1 MTPSDRLPPT
11 TPVHRLLL
19 AQAAL
24 SWERLWRALWPASG
38 IVGLFLVL
46 ALFDMLPLLPGALHV
61 AVLALF
67 AGGLGYALWRGF
79 RGFAWPTRL
88 EARRRI
94 ETASRLTHRPLT
106 ALDDRVATGAMDEAT
121 LAIWRAHQKRAAES
135 LKRLRSGV
143 PAPGLARLD
152 PLALRGALAIVL
164 MVAAILSWDDAG
176 ERLARAMTPALAPS
190 AVTTVAV
197 ELWITPPK
205 YTGRAP
211 IYLQPGKDNQA
222 EVEVP
227 AGSTLLAQVTG
238 GRGAPTLRLD
248 SRTVEFADTGDQAF
262 QATAPL
268 ETASRLVIRQRGR
281 ELGQWTLRHIPDA
294 PPTVA
299 FVKPPTPT
307 QRAALR
313 FDYEAK
319 DDYGVESLQLF
330 VRRVDAEA
338 KDEAA
343 KDKKASA
350 EAPLVID
357 LSQAGSVQ
365 KTVRATRFQDLTA
378 HPWAGL
384 PVVMQLEAK
393 DALGQTA
400 RSEEVKLVLPERQFK
415 HPVAKALVEARKDL
429 MRDPAQNRQVVAETV
444 GTLALRP
451 DRFNEDKV
459 AFMAMRMAQ
468 ARLYMDRT
476 DKATTSVASLL
487 WDTALRIEDGKL
499 SVAERDLRSAQQALQ
514 DALNRNADDAE
525 IQKLIDELQRALQR
539 FMQEMA
545 QDMQNHPE
553 RYSQQPMDP
562 NAMVL
567 DQQDLQRMIER
578 LRDMARTGARDAAR
592 EMLSQLRNMLENLRG
607 MAMRPGQMQRGNNPA
622 SQALRDMQGLIQR
635 QQQLMNRTFS
645 DQQRMES
652 GDPNVGNDMQGRALE
667 QEALRRMLGETM
679 RRLGDM
685 TGQIPDGLGRAER
698 SMRDATEQLQRQAPG
713 RAVGPQGKALEE
725 MRQGMRQA
733 MQELGRQFG
742 MGTGEPDPTQLGER
756 PDPSQDPLGRPVE
769 GLGNANTSDVK
780 IPEEADVQRARE
792 ILDELRRRSSD
803 PSRPQLE
810 RDYIDRLLKRF

>member
-11 TPVHRLLL
+11 TPAHRLLL

-24 SWERLWRALWPASG
+24 LWERLWRALWPASG
-38 IVGLFLVL
+38 LVGLFLIL
-46 ALFDMLPLLPGALHV
+46 ALCDLLPLLPGILHI
-61 AVLALF
+61 AVLVLFGAGLAL
-67 AGGLGYALWRGF
+67 ALWRGF
-79 RGFAWPTRL
+79 RGFALPTRL

-94 ETASRLTHRPLT
+94 ETASKLAHRPLT
-106 ALDDRVATGAMDEAT
+106 TLDDRVATGAMDETT

-135 LKRLRSGV
+135 LKRLRAGV

-164 MVAAILSWDDAG
+164 MVAAILSWRDAD
-176 ERLARAMTPALAPS
+176 ERLARAVTPALAPS
-190 AVTTVAV
+190 SATAVAV

-211 IYLQPGKDNQA
+211 IYLHPSKEERATIQ
-222 EVEVP
+222 VP

-238 GRGAPTLRLD
+238 GRGTPSLRLD
-248 SRTVEFADTGDQAF
+248 SRAIDFTDTGDQAF

-268 ETASRLVIRQRGR
+268 GGAGRIVVRQRGR
-281 ELGQWTLRHIPDA
+281 DLGDWTLSEIPDA

-299 FVKPPTPT
+299 FVKPPAPT
-307 QRAALR
+307 QRQALR
-313 FDYEAK
+313 VDYEAK
-319 DDYGVESLQLF
+319 DDYGVESLQLIL
-330 VRRVDAEA
+330 RRADGDALSGKA
-338 KDEAA
+338 KDG
-343 KDKKASA
+343 
-350 EAPLVID
+350 PLVID

-365 KTVRATRFQDLTA
+365 KTVRGTRFQDLTP

-384 PVVMQLEAK
+384 PVVMQLVAK
-393 DALGQTA
+393 DAIGQTA
-400 RSEEVKLVLPERQFK
+400 YSEEVKLVLPERQFK
-415 HPVAKALVEARKDL
+415 HPIAKALVDARKDL
-429 MRDPAQNRQVVAETV
+429 LRDPAANREVVAETV

-451 DRFNEDKV
+451 DRYNDDMV
-459 AFMAMRMAQ
+459 AFMAMRMAH

-476 DKATTSVASLL
+476 DKAVASVAELL
-487 WDTALRIEDGKL
+487 WDTALRIEEGKL
-499 SVAERDLRSAQQALQ
+499 SVAERDLRNAQQALQ
-514 DALNRNADDAE
+514 DALNRNAPDQE
-525 IQKLIDELQRALQR
+525 IQKLIDDLQRALQR

-553 RYSQQPMDP
+553 RYSRQPMDP
-562 NAMVL
+562 NATVL

-607 MAMRPGQMQRGNNPA
+607 MAQRPGQMQRGNNPA
-622 SQALRDMQGLIQR
+622 SQAMRDMQGLIQR
-635 QQQLMNRTFS
+635 QQELMNRTFR
-645 DQQRMES
+645 DQQRMEG
-652 GDPNVGNDMQGRALE
+652 GDQSVGNDMQGRAQE
-667 QEALRRMLGETM
+667 QEALRRMLGEMM
-679 RRLGDM
+679 RRFGDM
-685 TGQIPDGLGRAER
+685 TGQIPEGLGRAER
-698 SMRDATEQLQRQAPG
+698 SMRDATDQLQRQAPG
-713 RAVGPQGKALEE
+713 RAVGPQGKAIEE

-742 MGTGEPDPTQLGER
+742 LGTGEPDPDQLGER

-803 PSRPQLE
+803 PARPQLE